1 MNGPMRVA
9 AAFVLAALMAPQSS
23 AWEMDMDD
31 ARMMAKCLWGE
42 CRGVESEMEQA
53 AVAWTI
59 LNRVDDDRYPDT
71 IKEVIGQPQQ
81 FTGYHAGN
89 PVDEDL
95 LLLSMDVICR
105 WMLERDGQAEVGRVL
120 PKEYVYFV
128 GRNGRN
134 YFGYEWPLTET
145 WDWSAE
151 DPYVDP
157 EPAEIFTEEETDEHD
172 EYSDFMLRSR
182 QDESGPESGRDD
194 RNLQRRSSYRTG
206 RSRRY

>member
-9 AAFVLAALMAPQSS
+9 AAFVLAALMTPQSS
-23 AWEMDMDD
+23 AWEVDMDD

-42 CRGVESEMEQA
+42 CRGIESEMEQA

-71 IKEVIGQPQQ
+71 IKEVIGQPSQ

-89 PVDEDL
+89 PVDNDL

-105 WMLERDGQAEVGRVL
+105 WMLERDGLAEVGRVL

-151 DPYVDP
+151 DPYADP
-157 EPAEIFTEEETDEHD
+157 EPVEIITEEETDEHD
-172 EYSDFMLRSR
+172 ELSEYMRTR
-182 QDESGPESGRDD
+182 QIDRAPADPGRTDTRND
-194 RNLQRRSSYRTG
+194 RP
-206 RSRRY
+206 SRRPGGVRRW